1 MATPITIFKNNQK
14 LREESNI
21 QLAATFFSDLLN
33 LNKSKCFNAIERGYT
48 YNIPFFDQEDEYRF
62 IAPKDIALKRR
73 IELEERDH
81 HNARRI
87 WLIPANPNEYDLESA
102 FGRYDFL
109 HWRRSF
115 NYENGDILFIYLS
128 GHIQKVRY
136 KVEVIEGVVRSSDVS
151 YDRTFRKGEVQ
162 FEDSKELDWSRIR
175 LLDEV
180 DNDLLSLE
188 YLRENGL
195 KGNVQGS
202 MKLIGELKDYITS
215 FFDKDLTAGY
225 YADEVPELLEEGKR
239 KIVSVNTYE
248 RNPLARKRCMEYYG
262 VSCQVCQINFEK
274 IYGEVGRDF
283 IHVHHIKPLH
293 EIGRNYVVDPINDLR
308 PVCPNCHAMLHRK
321 ERGIYL
327 TIEQLQNRLLI
338 ETEELKLHH
347 FKED

>member
-33 LNKSKCFNAIERGYT
+33 LNKSKCFNTIERGYT
-48 YNIPFFDQEDEYRF
+48 YNIPFFHQEDEYRF
-62 IAPKDIALKRR
+62 VAPKDIALKRR

-202 MKLIGELKDYITS
+202 MKLIGELKDYITL

-274 IYGEVGRDF
+274 KYGEVGRDF

-321 ERGIYL
+321 EDGEYL
-327 TIEQLQNRLLI
+327 TIEQLKNRIKSDLGGNHDHL
-338 ETEELKLHH
+338 
-347 FKED
+347 

>member
-1 MATPITIFKNNQK
+1 MATPITIFKNNQR

-128 GHIQKVRY
+128 GYIQKVRY
-136 KVEVIEGVVRSSDVS
+136 KVEVIEGVVRSSDVN
-151 YDRTFRKGEVQ
+151 YDLTFRKSEDQ

-175 LLDEV
+175 LIDEV
-180 DNDLLSLE
+180 DTDLLSLE
-188 YLRENGL
+188 YLREYGL
-195 KGNVQGS
+195 KGNIQGS
-202 MKLIGELKDYITS
+202 MKLMGELKDYITS
-215 FFDKDLTAGY
+215 FFDKDLTAEY
-225 YADEVPELLEEGKR
+225 YADEVAESLEEGKR
-239 KIVSVNTYE
+239 KVVTVNTYE

-293 EIGRNYVVDPINDLR
+293 EIGQNYVVDPITDLR

-321 ERGIYL
+321 EGGEYL
-327 TIEQLQNRLLI
+327 TIEQLKNRIKSNPGGNHDYL
-338 ETEELKLHH
+338 
-347 FKED
+347 